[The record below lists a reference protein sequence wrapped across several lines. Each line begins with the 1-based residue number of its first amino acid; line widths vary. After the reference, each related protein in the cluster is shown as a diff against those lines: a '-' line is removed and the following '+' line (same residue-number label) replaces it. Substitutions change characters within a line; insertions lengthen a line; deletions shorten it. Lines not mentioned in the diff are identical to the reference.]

1 MAITMCACAVCAIVS
16 CFTMCA
22 CAVCTHDDGAQEETA
37 KRPSTRKK
45 RKFDVVR
52 DFLGVQ
58 APPLFNPTPYVFD
71 SSALAD
77 GDGALA
83 SMPPPLPTG
92 PAGADA
98 ASSCLPSSSFS
109 TLG

>member
-1 MAITMCACAVCAIVS
+1 M
-16 CFTMCA
+16 
-22 CAVCTHDDGAQEETA
+22 
-37 KRPSTRKK
+37 KRPSRKK

-58 APPLFNPTPYVFD
+58 APPLFNPTPYVFEPT
-71 SSALAD
+71 SALAD
-77 GDGALA
+77 GLDGALA
-83 SMPPPLPTG
+83 AKPPPLPTG